1 MWLHVRHERRPWGV
15 HDSYGMALSCIWAVW
30 VSWEKCGYIGELCGL
45 CRWAMRD
52 LELHMGCGVGYG
64 CMGELCGLC
73 KWVMRNLE
81 LHMGCRVGCSCMVEV
96 WEGCGC
102 MWGVR
107 DDIEGCMGAMGREE
121 NITEIGR
128 YIVEISM
135 YQRMATR
142 YIAWI
147 YWWSTRSKLKIELF
161 FVAIKGIRTPNKR
174 FNMHPQLY

>member
-1 MWLHVRHERRPWGV
+1 MSCVGCVGELWET
-15 HDSYGMALSCIWAVW
+15 LSCIWAMGWGMAAW
-30 VSWEKCGYIGELCGL
+30 VSCVGYVSELWETLSCIWVVGWGAAAWWR
-45 CRWAMRD
+45 CRWAMSD
-52 LELHMGCGVGYG
+52 LELDMGCG
-64 CMGELCGLC
+64 
-73 KWVMRNLE
+73 
-81 LHMGCRVGCSCMVEV
+81 VGCSCMVEV

-121 NITEIGR
+121 NITEIRR

-135 YQRMATR
+135 YQRMATW